1 MGTKTLYEVAE
12 DMNDAADILAEDHTL
27 TKEQLYIKVVELFG
41 PCTMGVKESMWG
53 KYLVR
58 IKRPAS

>member
-1 MGTKTLYEVAE
+1 MGTKTLYEV
-12 DMNDAADILAEDHTL
+12 AEDHTL